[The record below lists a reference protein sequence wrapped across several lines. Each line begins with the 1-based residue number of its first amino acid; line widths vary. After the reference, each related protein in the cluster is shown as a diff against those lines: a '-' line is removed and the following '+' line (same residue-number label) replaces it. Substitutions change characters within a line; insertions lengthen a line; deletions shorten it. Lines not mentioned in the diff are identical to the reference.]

1 MSPEKQKIVDR
12 IKHIS
17 QAGLIISFALV
28 VALQLIPD
36 IWHIELPQ
44 VVKSV
49 IKNTFITLFFLSFAT
64 LLVSSFWSTDDE
76 KEERK
81 NEIKEAVREVVTE
94 TESANHPIFSTPDV
108 YDPFVESVTEDQ
120 KKIIEQLLH
129 DLPSHREKRDV
140 INLSVVSRFLT
151 ALVELELI
159 SKTKSADLNAL
170 RIWVE
175 KTTGKQAPE
184 QFRFNDAFP
193 STYKPGIKRA
203 KEQIKQVL
211 KI

>member
-28 VALQLIPD
+28 VVLQLIPD

-44 VVKSV
+44 VVNSV

-81 NEIKEAVREVVTE
+81 NELKEAMQEARAEE
-94 TESANHPIFSTPDV
+94 I
-108 YDPFVESVTEDQ
+108 Q
-120 KKIIEQLLH
+120 KKRIIPSDERIKSPLKGLTPQQEQVIIDLLRKKILVVNGHLKTSELKHLLKALSLDGNLDDH
-129 DLPSHREKRDV
+129 DLDKVIAWVEQETGEIVDGRNLKYDYETKISDKEVTKWGNMIRE
-140 INLSVVSRFLT
+140 RF
-151 ALVELELI
+151 ELI
-159 SKTKSADLNAL
+159 E
-170 RIWVE
+170 I
-175 KTTGKQAPE
+175 
-184 QFRFNDAFP
+184 
-193 STYKPGIKRA
+193 Y
-203 KEQIKQVL
+203 
-211 KI
+211 